1 MNQLYSR
8 LHLTVYRTLLMFL
21 SFGLGL
27 SAPLSALANSPLASV
42 CKSDPASIRA
52 MLDDPLLAD
61 FFEMTCGASAVNAAR
76 QAPTGGARQPAGP
89 FQEPRAIQQPA
100 TYPDPNP
107 VNQNRPIPPELPSQ
121 AGPIETKPTLD
132 PQLIDQPEPELQPEE
147 STTKAQA
154 VFQKFRFEGQ
164 IEIGQDDLARAIAP
178 LMGKPITRERLIY
191 LTQALAKTYR
201 DLGWLVSIHLPN
213 QDVSDG
219 KVTIQIREARFT
231 GLEVVDPQGALRNTT
246 LPQVMVQEAQPI
258 GAPVNLEAIKEAQTR
273 LNELPG
279 VSAQLNLR
287 KGSSERE
294 TQGVVQ
300 VQPEKPVRVTASVDN
315 SGSRSTGRERVVAGL
330 TVNNPSFRGDQ
341 FVAQF
346 LASEGLKYVN
356 LAYSLPVTSRAWRL
370 GLRVSA
376 MNYSLV
382 ADEFAGMDA
391 KGPTQSGGVFLQ
403 IPWIKTPQARA
414 RLDASLTTNR
424 YKHEFNSLTY
434 SRYTSDLLSL
444 GWVASAMNLL
454 PGSNQTGVDVSLTR
468 GRIDLSDS
476 VSDHIASDASGPQTA
491 GYFTKA
497 KLGFSHRQFLT
508 RQTSLSLALRGQLAS
523 KNMDGSER
531 FSLGGSGGV
540 RAYPTGEAS
549 GSSGGI
555 GSLELQHQIPFSM
568 GSLSLAG
575 FYDYGEISIYKE
587 RNFPDSTSPN
597 RYSLKGYGIWLGA
610 EMPTAEGLMG
620 MRFTWVRRQ
629 GENPGRTLA
638 TGLDQDG
645 TLDKDRFWL
654 DAYYRY

>member
-1 MNQLYSR
+1 MRVSR
-8 LHLTVYRTLLMFL
+8 IRLPASARKVPLTLLIPGFIL
-21 SFGLGL
+21 SSPGMASVG
-27 SAPLSALANSPLASV
+27 SPLASV
-42 CKSDPASIRA
+42 CQSDPVSIRA
-52 MLDDPLLAD
+52 MLEDPLLAD
-61 FFEMTCGASAVNAAR
+61 FFELTCGATAAKAALTNAA
-76 QAPTGGARQPAGP
+76 QAQQASAPLQGPGTG
-89 FQEPRAIQQPA
+89 QQPA
-100 TYPDPNP
+100 YQDPSP
-107 VNQNRPIPPELPSQ
+107 ANQNRPVDPEPPLQENSLQ
-121 AGPIETKPTLD
+121 TKPALD
-132 PQLIDQPEPELQPEE
+132 PQLIDQPEPELPTETQ
-147 STTKAQA
+147 KLKDRA
-154 VFQKFRFEGQ
+154 VFSKFRFEGQ
-164 IEIGQDDLARAIAP
+164 IEIGQDALARAVAP
-178 LMGKPITRERLIY
+178 LMEKPITRDRLIY

-219 KVTIQIREARFT
+219 KVTVQIKEARFT

-246 LPQVMVQEAQPI
+246 LPQDMVLEAQPV
-258 GAPVNLEAIKEAQTR
+258 GAPVNLEAVKEAQSR

-300 VQPEKPVRVTASVDN
+300 VQPEKPLSVTASVDN

-356 LAYSLPVTSRAWRL
+356 FAYSLPVTSRAWRL
-370 GLRVSA
+370 GVRVSA

-403 IPWIKTPQARA
+403 VPWIKTPQARA

-444 GWVASAMNLL
+444 GWVASVMNLL
-454 PGSNQTGVDVSLTR
+454 PGSNQTGVDVSLSR
-468 GRIDLSDS
+468 GRIDLSNS
-476 VSDHIASDASGPQTA
+476 VSDHVTSDANGPRTA

-508 RQTSLSLALRGQLAS
+508 RQTSLSFALRGQLAS

-555 GSLELQHQIPFSM
+555 GTVELQHQLPLLRGRLSM
-568 GSLSLAG
+568 AS
-575 FYDYGEISIYKE
+575 FYDYGEITIYKDKDFTRSE
-587 RNFPDSTSPN
+587 SPN
-597 RYSLKGYGIWLGA
+597 SYSLKGYGLWLGA
-610 EMPTAEGLMG
+610 EMPTTEGLMG
-620 MRFTWVRRQ
+620 LRLTWARRS
-629 GENPGRTLA
+629 GENPGRLPIS
-638 TGLDQDG
+638 GLDQDG